1 MSKEYICKQIKDG
14 EICGETNVDKFI
26 KGRYSTCIECK
37 NKYLQEYRKKA
48 IAAKE
53 LEMNMTIV
61 ERINQN
67 KGDLGKNIH
76 DMMTDMYWTYPIKDI
91 GIALPVKLK
100 EYEDEMKNFI
110 SKASNIMQGM
120 EKKLEHLIKEN
131 TKLKEENIKIKE
143 NKEDLKNSLEQL
155 NEKYGTLLL
164 KYDTNI

>member
-1 MSKEYICKQIKDG
+1 MSKEYLCKQIKDG
-14 EICGETNVDKFI
+14 EICGETNVENFT
-26 KGRYSTCIECK
+26 KGRYSKCIECK
-37 NKYLQEYRKKA
+37 NKYHKDYHKKVV
-48 IAAKE
+48 AAKE
-53 LEMNMTIV
+53 LEMNMIIV

-76 DMMTDMYWTYPIKDI
+76 DMIDDMFHTYPLKSI

-110 SKASNIMQGM
+110 SKVSNIMQGM
-120 EKKLEHLIKEN
+120 DKKLEHLIKEN
-131 TKLKEENIKIKE
+131 TKIKEENIKIKE